1 MKTDRQIRTP
11 GKVSGTSGF
20 AEEMYRKFFE
30 HSLDALVYCD
40 DQGIIG
46 EANRAFRR
54 LVGCAKP
61 EIRGRAFKE
70 FFSNPE
76 DIGRLLRQVRK
87 KEAELK
93 EARLRGADQTFR
105 ECRILVHPMESS
117 AGAVIGYMVIIRD
130 MTRTV
135 QDYEDLKATVRN
147 LSDRVR
153 ELNCLYEISEAI
165 DLKGRTFPEIVQ
177 GVLRLVPSI
186 TSYPEITAARLT
198 IDGGVYLTDN
208 FQQTPWRMESEI
220 QSRCHT
226 VGSVEV
232 FYLQERPERFEGPF
246 TRDEKRIL
254 DIIAARLG
262 RLVSRKRAEEMIT
275 ESEQRYRS
283 LFEDSRDAI
292 YTSSRD
298 GIILD
303 ANEAALELFGY
314 SRSEMIGKHV
324 GEIYV
329 ARDDRSKFQQEV
341 EDKGAVRNFEVLLKK
356 KDGSI
361 MNCLYTSS
369 VRKSAQGEIIGYHSI
384 VHDIT
389 ELKRIEE
396 ERQDLIEELRLALEN
411 IKTLRGLV
419 PICASC
425 KKIRDDKGY
434 WNRIE
439 EYIEAHSE
447 AVFSHGLCPECQKRF
462 EEE

>member
-1 MKTDRQIRTP
+1 M
-11 GKVSGTSGF
+11 
-20 AEEMYRKFFE
+20 
-30 HSLDALVYCD
+30 
-40 DQGIIG
+40 
-46 EANRAFRR
+46 
-54 LVGCAKP
+54 
-61 EIRGRAFKE
+61 
-70 FFSNPE
+70 
-76 DIGRLLRQVRK
+76 
-87 KEAELK
+87 
-93 EARLRGADQTFR
+93 
-105 ECRILVHPMESS
+105 
-117 AGAVIGYMVIIRD
+117 
-130 MTRTV
+130 
-135 QDYEDLKATVRN
+135 
-147 LSDRVR
+147 
-153 ELNCLYEISEAI
+153 
-165 DLKGRTFPEIVQ
+165 
-177 GVLRLVPSI
+177 
-186 TSYPEITAARLT
+186 
-198 IDGGVYLTDN
+198 
-208 FQQTPWRMESEI
+208 
-220 QSRCHT
+220 
-226 VGSVEV
+226 
-232 FYLQERPERFEGPF
+232 
-246 TRDEKRIL
+246 
-254 DIIAARLG
+254 G

-314 SRSEMIGKHV
+314 SRSELIGMHI

-329 ARDDRSKFQQEV
+329 ARDDRRKFQQEI
-341 EDKGAVRNFEVLLKK
+341 EDKGSVRNFEVLLRK
-356 KDGSI
+356 KDSSI

-369 VRKSAQGEIIGYHSI
+369 IRKSAQGEIIGYHSI

-447 AVFSHGLCPECQKRF
+447 AVFSHGLCPECQKRL